1 MFKKLKND
9 TDVQE
14 STEMESLSS
23 KKKKGYTLNS
33 KNAEGLNSNN
43 ELRAK
48 VDGYHKS
55 LSEREEIV
63 QQLISQV
70 DKSIHT
76 LVDYYQKSLSES
88 EEIIQQLT
96 EQEESKKESVEEY
109 QKRLS
114 EKEEIISEKEDAIQ
128 QLTSKIYNL
137 NVFTEEFQKSLSE
150 KKETVNLVTTSPD
163 SRNVTTLE

>member
-1 MFKKLKND
+1 MFKKTQND

-14 STEMESLSS
+14 STETESLSS
-23 KKKKGYTLNS
+23 KKKKGYTLNG

-43 ELRAK
+43 ELCAK

-76 LVDYYQKSLSES
+76 LVAYYQKSLSER

-96 EQEESKKESVEEY
+96 EQADKQKKFVDEY
-109 QKRLS
+109 QNLLT
-114 EKEEIISEKEDAIQ
+114 EKDKIISEKDETLQ

-137 NVFTEEFQKSLSE
+137 NVFTEEFQKSLS
-150 KKETVNLVTTSPD
+150 KKEETVNQVTASLD

>member
-1 MFKKLKND
+1 MFKKLQND
-9 TDVQE
+9 TDVQK
-14 STEMESLSS
+14 STEMESPSS
-23 KKKKGYTLNS
+23 KKKKCYTLRG
-33 KNAEGLNSNN
+33 KKEEGLNSNN
-43 ELRAK
+43 ELCAK

-76 LVDYYQKSLSES
+76 LVAYYQKSLSES
-88 EEIIQQLT
+88 EEIIQQFT

-114 EKEEIISEKEDAIQ
+114 EKEAILLEKEDAIQ

-137 NVFTEEFQKSLSE
+137 NVFTEEFQKSLSNKE
-150 KKETVNLVTTSPD
+150 ETVNQATPSLD